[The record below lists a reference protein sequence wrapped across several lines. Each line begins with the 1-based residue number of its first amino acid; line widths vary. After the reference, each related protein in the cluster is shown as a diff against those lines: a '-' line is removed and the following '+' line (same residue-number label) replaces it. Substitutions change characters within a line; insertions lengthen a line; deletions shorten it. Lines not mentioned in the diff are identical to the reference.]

1 MVEISLALALSLY
14 SAVDVDAYADADADA
29 DAGVRAD
36 GWKALDAPNVTN
48 ISDVMPIF
56 IM

>member
-14 SAVDVDAYADADADA
+14 SVVDVDAYADADA